1 MYIKTISC
9 KSQNSLY
16 EFRCENISLMK
27 EEGLLKRCVVLVT
40 GLFIMAFGVALSVK
54 ANLGTS
60 PISCVPY
67 VYSLGFPFTMGV
79 NSIIMNVVLILFQMI
94 LLRKK
99 YQPIQLLQFPVALF
113 FGFFID
119 FTMFLLSGVQTS
131 NYLIQWVLCLLSCA
145 IIAFGVFLEVKAKV
159 TYLAGEGLSLAI
171 SRTFHTEFGK
181 VKVGVDSTLVAIGII
196 SSFILLHN
204 LQGIREGTVAA
215 ALLVGSM
222 ARFYSKR
229 LTFIDVL
236 LGEKEDKKTAVQAGT
251 IDQQKKIII
260 TIAREFG
267 SGGHEIGEIVAKKLG
282 ISFYDTKLIDL
293 SASAGGL
300 TPEYVKEH
308 EQKLTHSL
316 LFDLYEQNYAYVN
329 EEMPPLD
336 TLFMVQ
342 SKVIRDISERE
353 SSVIVGRCADFVLKS
368 QPNCFTVFI
377 HATKKYRIERI
388 IHEYGIDSD
397 MAEKELERKDR
408 DRTNYCRHYTHKS
421 WGKASNYH
429 LTIDSSSFGAKQ
441 SAMLIIEAVNKS
453 ITIKEQDITLT

>member
-1 MYIKTISC
+1 
-9 KSQNSLY
+9 
-16 EFRCENISLMK
+16 MK
-27 EEGLLKRCVVLVT
+27 KEGLLKRCVALVI

-67 VYSLGFPFTMGV
+67 VYSLGFPLTMGV
-79 NSIIMNVVLILFQMI
+79 TSIIMNVVLILLQMA
-94 LLRKK
+94 LLRKE

-119 FTMFLLSGVQTS
+119 FTMFLLSGVHAS
-131 NYLIQWVLCLLSCA
+131 NYLFQWVLCLLSCA

-171 SRTFHTEFGK
+171 SRVFHKEFGK
-181 VKVGVDSTLVAIGII
+181 VKVGVDTSLVLMGII

-204 LQGIREGTVAA
+204 LQGIREGTIAA
-215 ALLVGSM
+215 ALLVGSI

-229 LTFIDVL
+229 LTFMDVL
-236 LGEKEDKKTAVQAGT
+236 SGGKEDNEIAIQANA
-251 IDQQKKIII
+251 IDQNKKIII

-267 SGGHEIGEIVAKKLG
+267 SGGHEIGEIVAKRLG

-308 EQKLTHSL
+308 EQKLTNSL
-316 LFDLYEQNYAYVN
+316 LFDLYEQNYAYIN

-353 SSVIVGRCADFVLKS
+353 SCVIVGRCADFVLKS
-368 QPNCFTVFI
+368 HPNCFNVFI
-377 HATKKYRIERI
+377 HATEAYRIQRI
-388 IHEYGIDSD
+388 IKEYGIDSNL
-397 MAEKELERKDR
+397 AEKELEKKDKE
-408 DRTNYCRHYTHKS
+408 RTNYCRHYTGRS

-429 LTIDSSSFGAKQ
+429 LTIESSIFGAER
-441 SAMLIIEAVNKS
+441 SAMLIIEAMKKRINNS
-453 ITIKEQDITLT
+453 